1 MDGAPV
7 DRGDHRRATPRRGVS
22 DADQPRL
29 DERRPRG
36 RRSLAFDV
44 ALALLAVGVGLVE
57 IGDEPGVSAVLLTVV
72 GGGALALRRLAPLV
86 VLATTLVA
94 ATAMVAIDA
103 ESSDPIEAA
112 GLTVLIAVYTVGAMC
127 ERRVSLTALVPA
139 AAVVA
144 VLSASTADVEGRET
158 SALGGAIIATAL
170 TVGIWGLGAYAQ
182 TRRHYLRELE
192 ERAVQAERE
201 REQLARIA
209 VHEERASIA
218 RELHDIVAHSVSV
231 MLVGVRGARDVL
243 RTTPAVADD
252 TLVRVERSGDQSL
265 AELRRILALLR
276 DPEHDAESRPQPS
289 LADLDEL
296 VADYRAAGLPVRLE
310 TTGEPQPLPGG
321 VELSVYR
328 IVQEALTNV
337 LKHSDPTNVTVTLS
351 FRDSAVELEV
361 VDDGTRAEPGAT
373 TTGQGII
380 GMRERI
386 VLLGGELETGRR
398 VGGGFRVAAWLPVE
412 GDA

>member
-1 MDGAPV
+1 
-7 DRGDHRRATPRRGVS
+7 
-22 DADQPRL
+22 
-29 DERRPRG
+29 
-36 RRSLAFDV
+36 LAFDV

-57 IGDEPGVSAVLLTVV
+57 IGDGPGVSAVLLTVV
-72 GGGALALRRLAPLV
+72 GGGALALRRFAPLV

-103 ESSDPIEAA
+103 EFSDPIEAA

-139 AAVVA
+139 ATVVA

-243 RTTPAVADD
+243 RTAPEVADE
-252 TLVRVERSGDQSL
+252 TLARVETSGEHSL

-276 DPEHDAESRPQPS
+276 GPEHGAESRPQPS

-296 VADYRAAGLPVRLE
+296 VAGYRTAGLPVRLDVI
-310 TTGEPQPLPGG
+310 GEPEPLPGG

-337 LKHSDPTNVTVTLS
+337 LRHSDPTRVTVTLS
-351 FRDSAVELEV
+351 FRDSGLELEV
-361 VDDGTRAEPGAT
+361 VDDGARQSDQGDAT
-373 TTGQGII
+373 TGHGIV
-380 GMRERI
+380 GMRERV
-386 VLLGGELETGRR
+386 VLLGGELETGWR
-398 VGGGFRVAAWLPVE
+398 VGGGFRVAAWLPVG